1 MRRTSECML
10 TPIVRLFRGSTLYI
24 RLMVA
29 GSEMADQEMKR
40 TAPTSTAC
48 QAGIRITRAKPA
60 MATRLK
66 TSSDRL
72 VPMRSDRYPPGNE

>member
-1 MRRTSECML
+1 
-10 TPIVRLFRGSTLYI
+10 
-24 RLMVA
+24 MVA

-48 QAGIRITRAKPA
+48 QVGITITKAKPA
-60 MATRLK
+60 MAIRLN

-72 VPMRSDRYPPGNE
+72 VPMRSER